1 MGVPA
6 LAGDVAEVCKMA
18 NDDATRGR
26 NAAAKSCDADGPGRR
41 KCAEA
46 LQQLRA
52 QLRSPVMER
61 LRVGGTPPA
70 ANRYRGAR

>member
-1 MGVPA
+1 
-6 LAGDVAEVCKMA
+6 MA

-46 LQQLRA
+46 QQRLRA

-61 LRVGGTPPA
+61 LRVGGTLPPA
-70 ANRYRGAR
+70 DRRRGAAR